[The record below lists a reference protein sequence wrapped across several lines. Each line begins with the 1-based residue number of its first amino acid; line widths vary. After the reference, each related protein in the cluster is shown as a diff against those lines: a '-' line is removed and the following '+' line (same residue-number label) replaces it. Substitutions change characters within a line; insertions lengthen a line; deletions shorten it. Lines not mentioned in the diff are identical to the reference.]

1 MSLFGNLNNTTN
13 SNNGGGL
20 FSSKPAA
27 TGGAL
32 FAGMTSS
39 NANAN
44 PSSTGATGGGLFAS
58 TLGGGL
64 GGLGLGSST
73 QPQQQSS
80 TGGMFGGLGA
90 ATTTQPAGGSV
101 FGGIGTSTQQT
112 NAMNM
117 FGGMNS
123 GSITQPQQP
132 QQSTGFGN
140 TSTGPLQQSQSQSQ
154 SAGQNTAYF
163 DAILERSRKRAHAEA
178 ISEDLPQ
185 LQLGLG
191 DLRQR
196 IKRLGPSKNERA
208 DGRAHY
214 LLAASGVDPGAAVRD
229 LSNFAPAAARLDRP
243 QAQEVQDTDVES
255 YLANLQTQTTLSMIA
270 DGLSRSV
277 RDFDAFLEDNV
288 TMEWDAQ
295 RKRIYQH
302 FGIRPKESTLPGGG
316 SFTATT
322 NDTQGGFGRLR
333 RTKAAALAGSRAPGL
348 GGDNVAVSGGG
359 SAGGFGGFGE
369 SGFGKSSMQKSI
381 IGAAGPIGT
390 THQPVFAD
398 VEKQLEA
405 DGNKAAAPHDRFQR
419 DKQNKYAEK
428 VQLLNSARLQRVPFA
443 VSKQFADVVKSAGD
457 QHGPDLAKAYRA
469 LSSIVG
475 EDPES
480 KSFSEN
486 TTARERQYSKAHNDA
501 GNTSFVSQAL
511 RKQILRGGA
520 RCLEKL
526 AFERME
532 EMITRNPRDANLGGV
547 PNVINKIKAY
557 VRVLAVKKSL
567 TGDNADLQM
576 LGDDYVW
583 ALLYFLVRTGHV
595 AEASSYVSDNAVVF
609 RALDR
614 NFSAY
619 IDAYARSDDRRLS
632 DELQVRINAEYN
644 QRLRIAPE
652 NSIDPYRMACYK
664 LIGRCDLRSRTL
676 EGISQDVEDFA
687 WNQLVLAR
695 ETNKVDSMASE
706 VYDLTQAQQTIREIG
721 NRFFSP
727 AAAGGAKIGSSFG
740 AFVFLQI
747 AIGMFEEAVSFLYKY
762 SYVDGVHLAIALDFY
777 GILRVSDPTSGN
789 QDLLSRTTTN
799 LPQISFARMVGLYTR
814 DFRAANVS
822 AAVDYLVLI
831 CLNKDLPGQAG
842 ANYTMTC
849 HESLRELALESREFA
864 LLLGDMRSDGQRING
879 LIEDRVRLIGLEDAG
894 EFMRT
899 ITLQAASVADDNG
912 RTTDAVLLYH
922 LATEYDSVITTINR
936 ALSEAV
942 ATPLGQEPTKLQPLK
957 ARSATDQQ
965 SIEGTES
972 SLTSIDDPFLL
983 SEKMS
988 RIYTGQM
995 YRAKIKVQN
1004 QDACVAL
1011 QTMYQAKNMVEN
1023 SRWTDALDLMKSLD
1037 ILPLAA
1043 KGDPS
1048 IIRSCAT
1055 KFPSLPQ
1062 PVAQNVPNLLMWS
1075 IMCCKNQ
1082 RLILQN
1088 SQFGG
1093 NEGTRQ
1099 AMIAEFKQT
1108 NMDLTTY
1115 TSQLRYRFP
1124 AHIHEALARAQ
1135 SE

>member
-1 MSLFGNLNNTTN
+1 MSSLFGNLNNNTN
-13 SNNGGGL
+13 GGL
-20 FSSKPAA
+20 FGSKPAAPAA
-27 TGGAL
+27 TGGSL
-32 FAGMTSS
+32 FGGLGTSTATS
-39 NANAN
+39 QPAT
-44 PSSTGATGGGLFAS
+44 TGTTGGGLFGAS
-58 TLGGGL
+58 M
-64 GGLGLGSST
+64 GGLGLGGST
-73 QPQQQSS
+73 QPQQSQQSQQPS
-80 TGGMFGGLGA
+80 TTGGGLFGGLGG
-90 ATTTQPAGGSV
+90 ATSQPAGGSV
-101 FGGIGTSTQQT
+101 FGGLGTSTQQN
-112 NAMNM
+112 NANTM
-117 FGGMNS
+117 FGGLNAGTTS
-123 GSITQPQQP
+123 QPQQ
-132 QQSTGFGN
+132 TGGLGA
-140 TSTGPLQQSQSQSQ
+140 SSSAPLQQSQQ
-154 SAGQNTAYF
+154 AGQNNAYF

-196 IKRLGPSKNERA
+196 IKRLGPEKADLA

-229 LSNFAPAAARLDRP
+229 LRAFAPASVRADRP
-243 QAQEVQDTDVES
+243 QAPEAQETDVES
-255 YLANLQTQTTLSMIA
+255 YLANLQTQTTLSMIS

-302 FGIRPKESTLPGGG
+302 FGIRPKESTIPGGSG
-316 SFTATT
+316 SFAAITSES
-322 NDTQGGFGRLR
+322 QGGFGRSR
-333 RTKAAALAGSRAPGL
+333 RSKAAALAGSRASGI
-348 GGDNVAVSGGG
+348 GGG
-359 SAGGFGGFGE
+359 NGGNASGFGGFGD

-381 IGAAGPIGT
+381 IGAAGPIGSG
-390 THQPVFAD
+390 HQPLFAD

-405 DGNKAAAPHDRFQR
+405 TGASVPAPHDRFQR
-419 DKQNKYAEK
+419 EKQNKYAEK
-428 VQLLNSARLQRVPFA
+428 VQLLNHSRLDRQPYP
-443 VSKQFADVVKSAGD
+443 VSKEFADVVKVSGD
-457 QHGPDLAKAYRA
+457 QHGPDLVKAYRA
-469 LSSIVG
+469 LMSIVG
-475 EDPES
+475 EDPEA

-486 TTARERQYSKAHNDA
+486 RTAKEREFAEAYTSDSYSSAA
-501 GNTSFVSQAL
+501 SQAL
-511 RKQILRGGA
+511 RKRILRGGA

-526 AFERME
+526 AFEKME
-532 EMITRNPRDANLGGV
+532 DMITKNPRDANLGGV

-567 TGDNADLQM
+567 TADNSDLQM

-583 ALLYFLVRTGHV
+583 ALIYFLLRSGHV
-595 AEASSYVSDNAVVF
+595 EEAKEYVIGNSVVF

-619 IDAYARSDDRRLS
+619 INAYATNEDRRLN

-676 EGISQDVEDFA
+676 DGINQDIEDFA

-706 VYDLTQAQQTIREIG
+706 VYDLSQAQQTIREIG

-727 AAAGGAKIGSSFG
+727 AAAGGANIGSSFG

-747 AIGMFEEAVSFLYKY
+747 ALGMFEEAISFLYKY

-831 CLNKDLPGQAG
+831 CLNKDLKGQAG

-879 LIEDRVRLIGLEDAG
+879 LIEDRVRLIGLQDAG

-922 LATEYDSVITTINR
+922 LATEYDNVIITINR

-942 ATPLGQEPTKLQPLK
+942 ATPLGQEPAKLQPLK
-957 ARSATDQQ
+957 ALSVNDQQ
-965 SIEGTES
+965 NIQGTES
-972 SLTSIDDPFLL
+972 SLTSIDDPFIL

-995 YRAKIKVQN
+995 YRSKIKLQN
-1004 QDACVAL
+1004 QEACVAL

-1043 KGDPS
+1043 RGDPS
-1048 IIRSCAT
+1048 VIRSCAT
-1055 KFPSLPQ
+1055 KFSSLPQ
-1062 PVAQNVPNLLMWS
+1062 PVAHNVPNLLMWS
-1075 IMCCKNQ
+1075 IMCCRNQ

>member
-1 MSLFGNLNNTTN
+1 MSSLFGNLNNTTK
-13 SNNGGGL
+13 SEQGGL
-20 FSSKPAA
+20 FGQKPAA
-27 TGGAL
+27 TGGGL
-32 FAGMTSS
+32 FGGGLGTSTATS
-39 NANAN
+39 Q
-44 PSSTGATGGGLFAS
+44 PTTGGTTGGGLFGS
-58 TLGGGL
+58 SLGGGL
-64 GGLGLGSST
+64 GGLGLGGST
-73 QPQQQSS
+73 QPQQPS
-80 TGGMFGGLGA
+80 TTGGGMFGNLGG
-90 ATTTQPAGGSV
+90 ATSQPAGGSV
-101 FGGIGTSTQQT
+101 FGGPGTSTQQT
-112 NAMNM
+112 NATNM
-117 FGGMNS
+117 FGGMNA
-123 GSITQPQQP
+123 GSTSQPQQ
-132 QQSTGFGN
+132 
-140 TSTGPLQQSQSQSQ
+140 TSGLGVSSAGPLQQSQS
-154 SAGQNTAYF
+154 AGQNNAYF

-196 IKRLGPSKNERA
+196 IKRLGPNKTDLA

-214 LLAASGVDPGAAVRD
+214 LLAASGVDPGAVVRD
-229 LSNFAPAAARLDRP
+229 LSAFAQTAARTDRP
-243 QAQEVQDTDVES
+243 QAPEVQDTDVES
-255 YLANLQTQTTLSMIA
+255 YLANLQTQTTLSMIS

-302 FGIRPKESTLPGGG
+302 FGIRPKESTGGG
-316 SFTATT
+316 TGSFAATT
-322 NDTQGGFGRLR
+322 NDSQGGFGRSR
-333 RTKAAALAGSRAPGL
+333 RTKAAALAGSRASGPGGGSGGGPASGL
-348 GGDNVAVSGGG
+348 GG
-359 SAGGFGGFGE
+359 FGD

-390 THQPVFAD
+390 GHQPLFAD

-405 DGNKAAAPHDRFQR
+405 TGVNVAAPHDRFQR
-419 DKQNKYAEK
+419 EKQNKYAEK
-428 VQLLNSARLQRVPFA
+428 VQLLNSARLEREPFPI
-443 VSKQFADVVKSAGD
+443 SNQFADVVKAGGD
-457 QHGPDLAKAYRA
+457 QHGPDLVKAYGA
-469 LSSIVG
+469 LVSIVG
-475 EDPES
+475 EDPEA

-486 TTARERQYSKAHNDA
+486 RTARERQFAEAYNSD
-501 GNTSFVSQAL
+501 SQSSTASQEL

-526 AFERME
+526 AFEKME
-532 EMITRNPRDANLGGV
+532 DMITKNPRDANLGGV
-547 PNVINKIKAY
+547 PNVINKVKAY

-567 TGDNADLQM
+567 TVDNADLQM

-583 ALLYFLVRTGHV
+583 ALLYFLLRTGHV
-595 AEASSYVSDNAVVF
+595 TEADLYVTQNSVVF

-614 NFSAY
+614 NFSTY
-619 IDAYARSDDRRLS
+619 MHAYAGDPNRKLS
-632 DELQVRINAEYN
+632 DELQVRINSEYN

-676 EGISQDVEDFA
+676 DGINQDIEDFA

-706 VYDLTQAQQTIREIG
+706 VYDLSQAQQTIREIG

-727 AAAGGAKIGSSFG
+727 AAAGGANIGSSFG

-747 AIGMFEEAVSFLYKY
+747 ALGMFEEAVSFLYKY

-777 GILRVSDPTSGN
+777 GLLRVSDPTSGN

-831 CLNKDLPGQAG
+831 CLNKDLRGQAG

-879 LIEDRVRLIGLEDAG
+879 LIEDRVRLIGLQDAG

-922 LATEYDSVITTINR
+922 LATEYDSVIITINR
-936 ALSEAV
+936 ALSEAI
-942 ATPLGQEPTKLQPLK
+942 ATPLGQEPLKLQPLKLQPLK
-957 ARSATDQQ
+957 ARSVTDQQ
-965 SIEGTES
+965 NIQGTES
-972 SLTSIDDPFLL
+972 SLTSIDDPFIL

-995 YRAKIKVQN
+995 YRAKIKLQN
-1004 QDACVAL
+1004 QEACVAL

-1043 KGDPS
+1043 RGDPS

-1055 KFPSLPQ
+1055 KFSALPQ
-1062 PVAQNVPNLLMWS
+1062 PVAHNVPNLLMWS

-1099 AMIAEFKQT
+1099 AMIEEFKQT

>member
-1 MSLFGNLNNTTN
+1 MSSLFGNLNNTN
-13 SNNGGGL
+13 KSDYGGL
-20 FSSKPAA
+20 FGQKPAA
-27 TGGAL
+27 PA
-32 FAGMTSS
+32 
-39 NANAN
+39 
-44 PSSTGATGGGLFAS
+44 ATGGGLFGSLGTS
-58 TLGGGL
+58 TATSQPATTGTTSGGLFGQSLGGGL
-64 GGLGLGSST
+64 GGLGLGGST
-73 QPQQQSS
+73 QPQQPST
-80 TGGMFGGLGA
+80 TGGGLFGGLGA
-90 ATTTQPAGGSV
+90 ATSQPAGGSV
-101 FGGIGTSTQQT
+101 FGGLGTSTQQA
-112 NAMNM
+112 NATNM
-117 FGGMNS
+117 FGGMNA
-123 GSITQPQQP
+123 GSTSQP
-132 QQSTGFGN
+132 QQSSGLGAS
-140 TSTGPLQQSQSQSQ
+140 STGPLQQSQP
-154 SAGQNTAYF
+154 AGQNNAYF

-196 IKRLGPSKNERA
+196 IKRLGPSKNDRA

-214 LLAASGVDPGAAVRD
+214 LLAASGVDPGAMVRD
-229 LSNFAPAAARLDRP
+229 LNAFTSAPARTDRP
-243 QAQEVQDTDVES
+243 QAPEVQDTDVES
-255 YLANLQTQTTLSMIA
+255 YLANLQTQTTLSMIS

-302 FGIRPKESTLPGGG
+302 FGIRPKESALSGATG
-316 SFTATT
+316 SFAATA
-322 NDTQGGFGRLR
+322 NDSQGGFGRSR
-333 RTKAAALAGSRAPGL
+333 RTKAAALAGSRA
-348 GGDNVAVSGGG
+348 GGIGGG
-359 SAGGFGGFGE
+359 SGSGFGGFGE

-390 THQPVFAD
+390 GHQPLFAD

-405 DGNKAAAPHDRFQR
+405 TGVNAAAPHDRFQR
-419 DKQNKYAEK
+419 EKQNKYAEK
-428 VQLLNSARLQRVPFA
+428 VQLLNLARLEREPFPI
-443 VSKQFADVVKSAGD
+443 SKQFSDVVQASGD
-457 QHGPDLAKAYRA
+457 QHGPDLIKAYRS
-469 LSSIVG
+469 LISIVG
-475 EDPES
+475 EDPEA

-486 TTARERQYSKAHNDA
+486 RTARERQFAEAYNSDSQSSP
-501 GNTSFVSQAL
+501 TSQEL

-520 RCLEKL
+520 RCLENL
-526 AFERME
+526 AFEKME
-532 EMITRNPRDANLGGV
+532 DMITKNPRDANLGGV
-547 PNVINKIKAY
+547 PNVINKVKAY
-557 VRVLAVKKSL
+557 VRVMAVKKSL
-567 TGDNADLQM
+567 GQDNDDLQM

-583 ALLYFLVRTGHV
+583 ALIYYLLRTGHV
-595 AEASSYVSDNAVVF
+595 AEADLYVAQNSVVF
-609 RALDR
+609 RAIDR
-614 NFSAY
+614 NFSTY
-619 IDAYARSDDRRLS
+619 LHAYAEDPNRKLGDN
-632 DELQVRINAEYN
+632 LQVRINAEYN

-676 EGISQDVEDFA
+676 DGVNQDIEDFA

-721 NRFFSP
+721 NRYFSP
-727 AAAGGAKIGSSFG
+727 AAAGGANIGSSFG

-747 AIGMFEEAVSFLYKY
+747 SLGMFEEAVSFLYKY

-777 GILRVSDPTSGN
+777 GLLRVSDPTNGN

-831 CLNKDLPGQAG
+831 CLNKDLRGQAG

-879 LIEDRVRLIGLEDAG
+879 LIEDRVRLIGLQDAG

-936 ALSEAV
+936 ALSEAI

-957 ARSATDQQ
+957 ARSVADQQ
-965 SIEGTES
+965 NIQGTES
-972 SLTSIDDPFLL
+972 SLTSIDDPFIL

-995 YRAKIKVQN
+995 YRSKIKIQN
-1004 QDACVAL
+1004 QEACVAL

-1023 SRWTDALDLMKSLD
+1023 GRWTDALDLMKSLD
-1037 ILPLAA
+1037 ILPLASR
-1043 KGDPS
+1043 GDPS

-1055 KFPSLPQ
+1055 KFSSLPQ
-1062 PVAQNVPNLLMWS
+1062 PVAHNVPNLLMWS

>member
-1 MSLFGNLNNTTN
+1 MSLFGNLNNNSSTN
-13 SNNGGGL
+13 SGGL
-20 FSSKPAA
+20 FGSKPAA
-27 TGGAL
+27 PA
-32 FAGMTSS
+32 
-39 NANAN
+39 
-44 PSSTGATGGGLFAS
+44 ATGGGLFGGMGTSNTTTQPASTGSTGGGLFGS

-64 GGLGLGSST
+64 GGLGLGGST
-73 QPQQQSS
+73 QPQQPS
-80 TGGMFGGLGA
+80 TNGGMFGGLGA
-90 ATTTQPAGGSV
+90 ATSQPAGGSV
-101 FGGIGTSTQQT
+101 FGGLGTSTQQT
-112 NAMNM
+112 NANNM
-117 FGGMNS
+117 FGGLNA
-123 GSITQPQQP
+123 GATTQPQS
-132 QQSTGFGN
+132 QQSNGLGASN
-140 TSTGPLQQSQSQSQ
+140 TGPLQQSQG
-154 SAGQNTAYF
+154 AGQNNAYF

-196 IKRLGPSKNERA
+196 IKRLGPSNNDRA

-214 LLAASGVDPGAAVRD
+214 LLAASGVDPGAAIRD
-229 LSNFAPAAARLDRP
+229 LSAFGPTPARTDRP
-243 QAQEVQDTDVES
+243 FAQEAQDTDVES

-302 FGIRPKESTLPGGG
+302 FGIRPKESSGG
-316 SFTATT
+316 SGSFATST
-322 NDTQGGFGRLR
+322 NDSQGGFGRSR
-333 RTKAAALAGSRAPGL
+333 RTKAAALAGSRASGI
-348 GGDNVAVSGGG
+348 GGGTGGG
-359 SAGGFGGFGE
+359 SGGASVSGFGGFGE

-390 THQPVFAD
+390 AHQPLFAD

-405 DGNKAAAPHDRFQR
+405 NGVNVAAPHDRFQR

-428 VQLLNSARLQRVPFA
+428 VQLLNSARLEREPFPI
-443 VSKQFADVVKSAGD
+443 SKHFADVVKATGD

-469 LSSIVG
+469 LMSIVG
-475 EDPES
+475 EDPEA

-486 TTARERQYSKAHNDA
+486 RTAKERQYAAAYND
-501 GNTSFVSQAL
+501 NTNFSAASENL

-526 AFERME
+526 AFEKME
-532 EMITRNPRDANLGGV
+532 EMITKNPRDANLGGV

-567 TGDNADLQM
+567 TADNADLQM

-583 ALLYFLVRTGHV
+583 ALLYFLLRTGHV
-595 AEASSYVSDNAVVF
+595 AEANSYVSENAVVF

-619 IDAYARSDDRRLS
+619 INAYTKNSDRRLN
-632 DELQVRINAEYN
+632 DDLQVRINAEYN

-676 EGISQDVEDFA
+676 DGINQDIEDFA

-727 AAAGGAKIGSSFG
+727 AAAGGANIGSSFG

-747 AIGMFEEAVSFLYKY
+747 ALGMFEEAVSFLYKY

-777 GILRVSDPTSGN
+777 GVLRVSDPTSGN

-831 CLNKDLPGQAG
+831 CLNRDLPGQAG
-842 ANYTMTC
+842 SNYTMTC

-879 LIEDRVRLIGLEDAG
+879 LIEDRVRLIGLQDAG

-936 ALSEAV
+936 ALSEAI

-965 SIEGTES
+965 SIQGTES

-995 YRAKIKVQN
+995 YRAKIKIQN

-1043 KGDPS
+1043 RGDPS

-1055 KFPSLPQ
+1055 KFSSLPQ

-1124 AHIHEALARAQ
+1124 ANIHEALARAQ

>member
-1 MSLFGNLNNTTN
+1 MSSLFGNLNNTN
-13 SNNGGGL
+13 KNDYGSL
-20 FSSKPAA
+20 FGQKPAA
-27 TGGAL
+27 PA
-32 FAGMTSS
+32 
-39 NANAN
+39 
-44 PSSTGATGGGLFAS
+44 ATGGGLFGSLGTSAATS
-58 TLGGGL
+58 QPATTGTTGGGLFGQSLGGGL
-64 GGLGLGSST
+64 GGLGLGGST
-73 QPQQQSS
+73 QPQQPST
-80 TGGMFGGLGA
+80 TGGGLFGGLGA
-90 ATTTQPAGGSV
+90 TTSQPAGGSV
-101 FGGIGTSTQQT
+101 FGGLGTSTQQT
-112 NAMNM
+112 NATNM
-117 FGGMNS
+117 FGGMGA
-123 GSITQPQQP
+123 GSTSQP
-132 QQSTGFGN
+132 QQSAGLGAS
-140 TSTGPLQQSQSQSQ
+140 STGPLQQSQ
-154 SAGQNTAYF
+154 AGGQNNAYF

-196 IKRLGPSKNERA
+196 IQRLGPSKNDRA

-214 LLAASGVDPGAAVRD
+214 LLAASGVDPGAGIRD
-229 LSNFAPAAARLDRP
+229 LNAFNPAPARTDRP
-243 QAQEVQDTDVES
+243 QAPEVQDTDVES
-255 YLANLQTQTTLSMIA
+255 YLANLQTQTTLSMIS

-302 FGIRPKESTLPGGG
+302 FGIRPKESSLSGGTG
-316 SFTATT
+316 SFAATA
-322 NDTQGGFGRLR
+322 NDSQGGFGRSR
-333 RTKAAALAGSRAPGL
+333 RTKAAALAGSRA
-348 GGDNVAVSGGG
+348 GGIGGG
-359 SAGGFGGFGE
+359 SGSGLGGFGE

-390 THQPVFAD
+390 GHQPLFAD

-405 DGNKAAAPHDRFQR
+405 TGINAAAPHDRFQR
-419 DKQNKYAEK
+419 EKQNKYAEK
-428 VQLLNSARLQRVPFA
+428 VQLLNRARLEREPFA
-443 VSKQFADVVKSAGD
+443 ISKQFSDVVKAAGD
-457 QHGPDLAKAYRA
+457 QHGPDLVKAYRA
-469 LSSIVG
+469 LMSIVG
-475 EDPES
+475 EDPEA

-486 TTARERQYSKAHNDA
+486 RTARERQFADA
-501 GNTSFVSQAL
+501 YNSDSQSSSASQEL
-511 RKQILRGGA
+511 RKQVLRGGA

-526 AFERME
+526 TFEKME
-532 EMITRNPRDANLGGV
+532 DMITKNPRDANLGGV
-547 PNVINKIKAY
+547 PNVINKVKAY

-567 TGDNADLQM
+567 GQDNDDLQM

-583 ALLYFLVRTGHV
+583 ALIYYLLRTGHV
-595 AEASSYVSDNAVVF
+595 TEADTYVAKNSVVF
-609 RALDR
+609 RAIDR
-614 NFSAY
+614 NFSTY
-619 IDAYARSDDRRLS
+619 LHAYAEDPNRKLSDD
-632 DELQVRINAEYN
+632 LQVRINAEYN

-676 EGISQDVEDFA
+676 DGVNQDIEDFA

-721 NRFFSP
+721 NRYFSP
-727 AAAGGAKIGSSFG
+727 AAAGGANIGSSFG
-740 AFVFLQI
+740 AFVFLQVSL
-747 AIGMFEEAVSFLYKY
+747 GMFEEAVSYLYKY
-762 SYVDGVHLAIALDFY
+762 SYVDGAHLAIALDFY
-777 GILRVSDPTSGN
+777 GLLRVSDPTNGN
-789 QDLLSRTTTN
+789 HDLLSRTTTN

-831 CLNKDLPGQAG
+831 CLNKDLRGQAG

-864 LLLGDMRSDGQRING
+864 LLLGDMRSDGRRING
-879 LIEDRVRLIGLEDAG
+879 LIEDRVRLIGLQDAG

-936 ALSEAV
+936 ALSEAI

-957 ARSATDQQ
+957 ARSVTDQQ
-965 SIEGTES
+965 SIQGTES
-972 SLTSIDDPFLL
+972 SLTSIDDPFIL

-995 YRAKIKVQN
+995 YRSKIKIQN
-1004 QDACVAL
+1004 QEACVAL

-1023 SRWTDALDLMKSLD
+1023 GRWPDALDLMKSLD

-1043 KGDPS
+1043 RGDS
-1048 IIRSCAT
+1048 STIRSCAT
-1055 KFPSLPQ
+1055 KFSSLPQ
-1062 PVAQNVPNLLMWS
+1062 PVAHNVPNLLMWS

-1082 RLILQN
+1082 RLVLQN

-1093 NEGTRQ
+1093 NEGTRH
-1099 AMIAEFKQT
+1099 AMILELKQT

-1124 AHIHEALARAQ
+1124 ANIHEALARAQ

>member
-1 MSLFGNLNNTTN
+1 MSLFGNLNNTTK
-13 SNNGGGL
+13 SDYGGL
-20 FSSKPAA
+20 FGNKPAAPAA
-27 TGGAL
+27 TGGL
-32 FAGMTSS
+32 FGNSTATSQP
-39 NANAN
+39 A
-44 PSSTGATGGGLFAS
+44 STGGAGGSIFGQS
-58 TLGGGL
+58 LGGGL
-64 GGLGLGSST
+64 GGLGLGGST
-73 QPQQQSS
+73 QPQQPS
-80 TGGMFGGLGA
+80 TTGGGMFGGMGAQQPSTTGGGMFGGLGA
-90 ATTTQPAGGSV
+90 TSQPAGGSV
-101 FGGIGTSTQQT
+101 FGMGTSTQQA
-112 NAMNM
+112 NATNM
-117 FGGMNS
+117 FGGLNA
-123 GSITQPQQP
+123 GSTTQPQQ
-132 QQSTGFGN
+132 SGLGASN
-140 TSTGPLQQSQSQSQ
+140 TGPLQQSQST
-154 SAGQNTAYF
+154 GQNNAYF
-163 DAILERSRKRAHAEA
+163 DAILERSRKRAHTEA

-196 IKRLGPSKNERA
+196 IKRLGPSKNDRA

-214 LLAASGVDPGAAVRD
+214 LLAASGVDPGAAIRD
-229 LSNFAPAAARLDRP
+229 LSAFAPAPARVDRQ
-243 QAQEVQDTDVES
+243 QAPEVQDTDVES
-255 YLANLQTQTTLSMIA
+255 YLANLQTQTTLSMIS

-302 FGIRPKESTLPGGG
+302 FGIRPKESTGLGG
-316 SFTATT
+316 SGSFAATT
-322 NDTQGGFGRLR
+322 NDSQGGFGRSR
-333 RTKAAALAGSRAPGL
+333 RPKAAALAGSRAT
-348 GGDNVAVSGGG
+348 GGGNGGGSGGG
-359 SAGGFGGFGE
+359 PAGGFGGFGD

-390 THQPVFAD
+390 GHQPLFAD

-405 DGNKAAAPHDRFQR
+405 TGANVAAPHDRFQR
-419 DKQNKYAEK
+419 EKQNKYAEK
-428 VQLLNSARLQRVPFA
+428 VQHLNLWRLEREPYPISA
-443 VSKQFADVVKSAGD
+443 QFSDVVRTAGD
-457 QHGPDLAKAYRA
+457 QHGPDLVKAYRA
-469 LSSIVG
+469 LMSIVG
-475 EDPES
+475 EDPEA
-480 KSFSEN
+480 KSFSEKR
-486 TTARERQYSKAHNDA
+486 TATERQYAAAYNNDT
-501 GNTSFVSQAL
+501 TSNRASADL
-511 RKQILRGGA
+511 RKQTLRGGA

-526 AFERME
+526 AFEKME
-532 EMITRNPRDANLGGV
+532 DMITKNPRDANLGGV

-567 TGDNADLQM
+567 TADNADLQM
-576 LGDDYVW
+576 LDDDYVW
-583 ALLYFLVRTGHV
+583 ALLYFLIRSGHV
-595 AEASSYVSDNAVVF
+595 SEASEYVTQNIMVF
-609 RALDR
+609 RAIDR
-614 NFSAY
+614 NFSSY
-619 IDAYARSDDRRLS
+619 MQAYAKDDDRRLG
-632 DELQVRINAEYN
+632 DDLQVRINAEYN

-676 EGISQDVEDFA
+676 DGINQDIEDFA

-695 ETNKVDSMASE
+695 ESSKVDSMASE
-706 VYDLTQAQQTIREIG
+706 VYDLSQAQQTIREIG

-727 AAAGGAKIGSSFG
+727 AAAGGANIGSSFG

-747 AIGMFEEAVSFLYKY
+747 ALGMFEEAVSFLYKY

-777 GILRVSDPTSGN
+777 GLLRVSDPTNGN

-879 LIEDRVRLIGLEDAG
+879 LIEDRVRLIGLQDAG

-922 LATEYDSVITTINR
+922 LATEYDSVIITINR

-957 ARSATDQQ
+957 ARSVADQQ
-965 SIEGTES
+965 TIQGTES
-972 SLTSIDDPFLL
+972 SLTSIDDPFIL

-995 YRAKIKVQN
+995 YRAKIKLQN

-1023 SRWTDALDLMKSLD
+1023 SRWTDALDVS
-1037 ILPLAA
+1037 
-1043 KGDPS
+1043 
-1048 IIRSCAT
+1048 
-1055 KFPSLPQ
+1055 
-1062 PVAQNVPNLLMWS
+1062 
-1075 IMCCKNQ
+1075 
-1082 RLILQN
+1082 
-1088 SQFGG
+1088 
-1093 NEGTRQ
+1093 
-1099 AMIAEFKQT
+1099 
-1108 NMDLTTY
+1108 
-1115 TSQLRYRFP
+1115 
-1124 AHIHEALARAQ
+1124 
-1135 SE
+1135 